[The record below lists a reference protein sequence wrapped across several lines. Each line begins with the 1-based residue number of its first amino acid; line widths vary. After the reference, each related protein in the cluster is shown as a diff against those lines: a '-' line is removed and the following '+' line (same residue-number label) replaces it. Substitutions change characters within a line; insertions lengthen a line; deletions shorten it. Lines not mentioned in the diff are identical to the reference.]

1 MTLPPNFMTINLALT
16 YLNEHAKRLTTQAQN
31 PNISESLK
39 QTVRQSIQSLNLR
52 IGDIEN
58 EIETAV
64 LMAKDPSKSELE
76 VLLVYNKALEIAVEL
91 LVYHD
96 DYTGYYK
103 EKMDEKRKQGRN
115 HKNSP
120 NQMIMEKAANDMK
133 QNLGR
138 DLIGTDYPD
147 WAQKIKDSHPTPPV
161 MQKVRTN
168 KKDGAPLNPS
178 GQVKQDV
185 LREDPWPE
193 ATLRK
198 KFKEITGHNA
208 TKKK

>member
-1 MTLPPNFMTINLALT
+1 M
-16 YLNEHAKRLTTQAQN
+16 
-31 PNISESLK
+31 
-39 QTVRQSIQSLNLR
+39 V
-52 IGDIEN
+52 
-58 EIETAV
+58 
-64 LMAKDPSKSELE
+64 KDPSKSELE

-120 NQMIMEKAANDMK
+120 NQVIMEKAANDMNQTLK
-133 QNLGR
+133 R

-161 MQKVRTN
+161 TQKVRTN
-168 KKDGAPLNPS
+168 KKDGVPLNPS
-178 GQVKQDV
+178 GQVKEDV

>member
-1 MTLPPNFMTINLALT
+1 MTLPPKFMPINLALAH
-16 YLNEHAKRLTTQAQN
+16 LNEHARRLNMQAQN
-31 PNISESLK
+31 QNISASLK
-39 QTVRQSIQSLNLR
+39 RTVELSIKSLNLR
-52 IGDIEN
+52 IEDIEDQ
-58 EIETAV
+58 IGSAV
-64 LMAKDPSKSELE
+64 LMDKDPSKSELD
-76 VLLVYNKALEIAVEL
+76 VLLFYNKALEIAVEL

-96 DYTGYYK
+96 GYTGYYK
-103 EKMDEKRKQGRN
+103 EKMDEKRKEGRN

-161 MQKVRTN
+161 MQKVRAN
-168 KKDGAPLNPS
+168 KKDGVPLKPS
-178 GQVKQDV
+178 GQV
-185 LREDPWPE
+185 REDIARENPWPE

-198 KFKEITGHNA
+198 KFKEITGHKA